1 MEKRVVFRSKWLPY
15 ALLAPQIAVTVV
27 FFFWPAAQAVY
38 WSFLVQDPF
47 GLSTTFVWFQ
57 NYAELFEDAHY
68 LDSFRITAIFS
79 TLVAVIGHRDLAA
92 ARGHGRPRAARR
104 ARLQDAA

>member
-1 MEKRVVFRSKWLPY
+1 MEKRVIFRSKWLPY
-15 ALLAPQIAVTVV
+15 LLLAPQIAVTVV

-47 GLSTTFVWFQ
+47 GTSSAFVWFQ
-57 NYAELFEDAHY
+57 NYKELFASSHY

-79 TLVAVIGHRDLAA
+79 TAVAVSGILISLLLAVMA
-92 ARGHGRPRAARR
+92 DHV
-104 ARLQDAA
+104 